1 MNLPKWMLI
10 FNSWTRLQFYA
21 FLETQ
26 RPEAITNLDKQ
37 FQDFVDSYGYN
48 PYKTDTVRFFG
59 GDTLIGL
66 SYLILVRT
74 FEYIDKELNDIEKRD
89 VLEISNWNLINVFT
103 FNDLVSRHS
112 INVIKLLD
120 KKQNGSKLY
129 SNDSEKLEYFI
140 RKLRNSI
147 GHHHYTNPD
156 MDSIKLIDIN
166 PNSGNIE
173 MECIFKYSSF
183 LNFCMDYF
191 HIVNTKL
198 YSLHHH

>member
-26 RPEAITNLDKQ
+26 RPEAIADLDNH
-37 FQDFVDSYGYN
+37 FQYFVDSYGYN
-48 PYKTDTVRFFG
+48 PDKIDKVRFFG
-59 GDTLIGL
+59 GDMLIGL

-74 FEYIDKELNDIEKRD
+74 FEYIDKELDYSEKSN
-89 VLEISNWNLINVFT
+89 VLEISNWNLFDVFT
-103 FNDLVSRHS
+103 FNDLVSKYS

-120 KKQNGSKLY
+120 KKQNGTTIY

-156 MDSIKLIDIN
+156 MESIKLIDIN
-166 PNSGNIE
+166 PYSGNTE

-198 YSLHHH
+198 YSLHHP